1 MARSFKQVLEEAGV
15 SMDFHACG
23 TPPPEITNRE
33 IQRDP
38 APSSQALRDIFYET
52 LSCADTEFPYWYSRE
67 YFANDLD
74 IPVVRRAKALRSAFS
89 HLTPVIYP
97 GEKLTMHKARY
108 FRGSFPM
115 PWMSEGFYMAHE
127 SALYQAALAR
137 GSASADEHS
146 MFGQGGGNVTKNFNN
161 VVSLA
166 GKFGM
171 RSEEIPGLLKLA
183 RMWVGK
189 SVDDVGNRYERMVP
203 LYPIKEAVMRAI
215 VCMFDSGYTLPQGR
229 EIINYYYPL
238 QYGFD
243 GIIKMAEEL
252 KGEVAGKADGD
263 PIQGM
268 NRLYNYEA
276 VIQVIKGVQAW
287 ILNYAKEAK
296 RLADVEK
303 DAQRK
308 KEYLEHNEIL
318 SWIAHNQPRTFRE
331 ALQLINICHIAVVNE
346 DAISGMSPGRIGQI
360 LYPWFEQDIAA
371 GRITEEE
378 VIELLEHDRIFKTSI
393 DCFASAGV
401 VGGVLSGNTFNTVTV
416 GGLNR
421 FGMPAVNR
429 LEYLLLEAGIRNQM
443 PQPTIVCMYDEK
455 LPEDF
460 LMKCMEC
467 IKTGSGFPAFCNNSV
482 GVNWLMDHYGIEGI
496 TLEDARA
503 ITIGGCL
510 ETGPGCWK
518 PLELNGKTYWIPGG
532 AAQPSSIG
540 IHFIAMPKVLELTLW
555 DGVDQRT
562 GERVY
567 PPHGRTFETY
577 EDLWDQFCKYWQLT
591 CRCLEYTNNIQHDV
605 WRKNN
610 MCVFN
615 SMLKPDCLDKGH
627 LINENGYRY
636 NATYNV
642 ESCGTVTCVNSFIA
656 IKKLVYDDKTVTLED
671 LKAALKDNFGFRT
684 AQEINNFSI
693 AAQIKRDDD
702 DGKWD
707 KLHFQCLQAPKYG
720 NDDPYADIEL
730 ARWEEFF
737 CADAKNY
744 YSTFAKPMFACQIS
758 VSTHGAQGAAT
769 CATADGRLAGTTF
782 SDGSMS
788 AYPGTDRNGPYAVM
802 TSATVWDHAQS
813 QNSQMNMKI
822 HPSAI
827 KGVEGSRK
835 LLQLIRSYMRKGGYH
850 VQFNVVDTRMLRD
863 AQANPQNYRDLMVR
877 VAGFTQYWVEIGKA
891 VQDEVIARTE
901 YEGV

>member
-1 MARSFKQVLEEAGV
+1 MAKTFKEVLADAGV
-15 SMDFHACG
+15 SMDFVACG
-23 TPPPEITNRE
+23 TPPDEVVDRE
-33 IQRDP
+33 IKREP
-38 APSSQALRDIFYET
+38 HPSAKALRDLFYDA
-52 LSCADTEFPYWYSRE
+52 LSCAESEFPYWYSRE
-67 YFANDLD
+67 YFANDLEV
-74 IPVVRRAKALRSAFS
+74 PVVRRAKALKCAFS
-89 HLTPVIYP
+89 HLTPVIFP
-97 GEKLTMHKARY
+97 GEKLTVHKAR
-108 FRGSFPM
+108 FLRGSFPM
-115 PWMSEGFYMAHE
+115 PWLSESFYMARE
-127 SALYQAALAR
+127 DELFKEALER
-137 GSASADEHS
+137 GSASAGEHS
-146 MFGQGGGNVTKNFNN
+146 MFGQGGGNVVKSFNK

-171 RSEEIPGLLKLA
+171 RQEEIPALLKLA

-189 SVDDVGNRYERMVP
+189 SVDDLGNKYERMVP
-203 LYPIKEAVMRAI
+203 LYPIKEAIMRNI

-243 GIIKMAEEL
+243 GIIKMAEEM
-252 KGEVAGKADGD
+252 KAEVAGKADGD
-263 PIQGM
+263 PLCGM

-276 VIQVIKGVQAW
+276 VILVCQGVKQW

-296 RLADVEK
+296 RLADAETK
-303 DAQRK
+303 AEYK
-308 KEYLEHNEIL
+308 KEYEAHYEIL
-318 SWIAHNQPRTFRE
+318 SHIAGNPPRTFRE
-331 ALQLINICHIAVVNE
+331 ALQMIEIVHLAVLNE

-371 GRITEEE
+371 GRITEDE
-378 VIELLEHDRIFKTSI
+378 VIELLEHDRIVKTSI

-401 VGGVLSGNTFNTVTV
+401 VGGVLAGNTFNTVTV
-416 GGLNR
+416 GGLNK
-421 FGMPAVNR
+421 FGMTGVNR
-429 LEYLLLEAGIRNQM
+429 LEYLILEAGIRNQM
-443 PQPTIVCMYDEK
+443 PQSTVVCFYDEK

-467 IKTGSGFPAFCNNSV
+467 IKTGTGFPAFCNNAS
-482 GVNWLMDHYGIEGI
+482 GINWLMDHYSCENI

-540 IHFIAMPKVLELTLW
+540 IHFISMPKVLELTLFN
-555 DGVDQRT
+555 GQDQRT
-562 GERVY
+562 KEQVY
-567 PPHGRTFETY
+567 PPHNRTFNTY
-577 EDLWDQFCKYWQLT
+577 EELWDQYKKYWQLT
-591 CRCLEYTNNIQHDV
+591 CHALEYTNNIQHDI

-610 MCVFN
+610 MAIFN
-615 SMLKPDCLDKGH
+615 SMLKPDCLDNGH

-642 ESCGTVTCVNSFIA
+642 ESAGTITMVNSMVA
-656 IKKLVYDDKTVTLED
+656 IKKLVFDDKVCTLDE
-671 LKAALKDNFGFRT
+671 LKEAMLANFGFRN
-684 AQEINNFSI
+684 AREINNFSL
-693 AAQIKRDDD
+693 AAQTKRDDD
-702 DGKWD
+702 TGKWD

-720 NDDPYADIEL
+720 NDDPYADAIL
-730 ARWEEFF
+730 AQWEEFF
-737 CADAKNY
+737 CEDAKRY
-744 YSTFAKPMFACQIS
+744 YSPFAKPMFACQIS
-758 VSTHGAQGAAT
+758 VSTHGAMGSAT
-769 CATADGRLAGTTF
+769 LATPDGRLAGTTF
-782 SDGSMS
+782 ADGSMS
-788 AYPGTDRNGPYAVM
+788 AYPGTDRNGPYALM
-802 TSATVWDHAQS
+802 TSATCWDHAQS

-827 KGVEGSRK
+827 KGEEGSRK

-850 VQFNVVDTRMLRD
+850 VQFNVVDTKMLRD
-863 AQANPQNYRDLMVR
+863 AQAHPENYRDLMVR